1 MQNIKSIQH
10 LLDAYE
16 KGERHFTELSFEN
29 GESFEGLNLSG
40 STFEKSW
47 FCVYFTNTNLSN
59 CKFIGCNI
67 KTSDFRGADLTNA
80 LFTECNVES
89 TRYKGSKMGGFIFE
103 NNYFMGS
110 VVGQDF
116 IVEMLEYE
124 EKIEWKFMK
133 STRNN

>member
-1 MQNIKSIQH
+1 MQNIKSIQD

-16 KGERHFTELSFEN
+16 KGERHFKDLSFEN

-47 FCVYFTNTNLSN
+47 FCAYFTSTNLSS

-67 KTSDFRGADLTNA
+67 KTSDFRGADLTDA
-80 LFTECNVES
+80 LFKECNVES

-103 NNYFMGS
+103 NNYFMGNI
-110 VVGQDF
+110 VGQGF
-116 IVEMLEYE
+116 IVDMLEYE
-124 EKIEWKFMK
+124 DKNE
-133 STRNN
+133 

>member
-16 KGERHFTELSFEN
+16 KDERHFMDLSFEN

-47 FCVYFTNTNLSN
+47 FSAYFTNTNLSN

-80 LFTECNVES
+80 SFTECNVES
-89 TRYKGSKMGGFIFE
+89 TRYKGSKTSGLTFE
-103 NNYFMGS
+103 NNYFMGNT
-110 VVGQDF
+110 VGQDF
-116 IVEMLEYE
+116 IVNMLEYE
-124 EKIEWKFMK
+124 DKNE
-133 STRNN
+133 